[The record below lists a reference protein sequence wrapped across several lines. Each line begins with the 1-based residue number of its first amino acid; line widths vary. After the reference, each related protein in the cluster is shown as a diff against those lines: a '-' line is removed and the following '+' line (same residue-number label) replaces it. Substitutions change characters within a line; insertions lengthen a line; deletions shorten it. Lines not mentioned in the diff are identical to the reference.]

1 MANNKRLALLIS
13 LLFMICHHISKSQPF
28 SKAEQTLILSGDT
41 SKLLRIIPLSEPEGK
56 NSLRAISTDINWNDP
71 LLPLLKERML
81 KSVMD
86 SNHKGVGIAAPQ
98 VGINR
103 NLIWVKR
110 FDKKNNPFEFF
121 INPKI
126 IWHSKLLR
134 KGFEGDLSFKENW
147 GDVVRSHSI
156 FISYTDTTGR
166 QHIEMLEDFTA
177 VIFQHETDHLF
188 GILLTDR
195 LAEQKNKKYS
205 PYQSFKKGELLSEE
219 AVNP

>member
-1 MANNKRLALLIS
+1 MHSIMTKFIIVSLFIFSAIFSNAQRFTGSEKALI
-13 LLFMICHHISKSQPF
+13 
-28 SKAEQTLILSGDT
+28 ESGDT
-41 SKLLRIIPLSEPEGK
+41 STLLRIIPLSEPGGK
-56 NSLRAISTDINWNDP
+56 KALKTISSDIDWSDP
-71 LLPLLKERML
+71 LLPLLKMRMF
-81 KSVMD
+81 KAVTDTS
-86 SNHKGVGIAAPQ
+86 HKGVGIAAPQ

-110 FDKKNNPFEFF
+110 YDKLNAPFEFF

-156 FISYTDTTGR
+156 LVSYTDTNGG

-195 LAEQKNKKYS
+195 LAEQQNKKYT
-205 PYQSFKKGELLSEE
+205 PYQSYRNGELLQE
-219 AVNP
+219 VNP

>member
-1 MANNKRLALLIS
+1 MIKLLIGTLAILCS
-13 LLFMICHHISKSQPF
+13 LN
-28 SKAEQTLILSGDT
+28 SKAQNFTAAEQALILSDDT
-41 SKLLRIIPLSEPEGK
+41 SKLLRIIPFAEPEGK
-56 NSLRAISTDINWNDP
+56 KYLRAISRDINWNDP
-71 LLPLLKERML
+71 LLPLLKERMY
-81 KSVMD
+81 KAVTD

-110 FDKKNNPFEFF
+110 YDKADMPFEFF

-126 IWHSKLLR
+126 IWRSNLLR

-156 FISYTDTTGR
+156 LISYTDIIGG
-166 QHIEMLEDFTA
+166 QHIEMIEDFTA

-195 LAEQKNKKYS
+195 LAEQQNKKYI
-205 PYQSFKKGELLSEE
+205 PYQSYRNGELLQEKS
-219 AVNP
+219 P